1 MQFYTSTFSADVGL
15 LSSAKLKFLY
25 QASLGRMDIPQSVL
39 HVSMRIEKSGSDKF
53 TENLCPGI
61 PSPPI
66 TTGVTA
72 SITCSRVRCVHSL
85 LFISSLKVI
94 SLPLLG
100 RIARIF
106 GKHRFKSDMLTALI
120 SSTEA

>member
-1 MQFYTSTFSADVGL
+1 
-15 LSSAKLKFLY
+15 
-25 QASLGRMDIPQSVL
+25 
-39 HVSMRIEKSGSDKF
+39 
-53 TENLCPGI
+53 
-61 PSPPI
+61 
-66 TTGVTA
+66 
-72 SITCSRVRCVHSL
+72 VRCVHSL